1 MTKKTKTAAKKT
13 VNQAQKTAA
22 KKTTTKKAAA
32 ETKKAV
38 GKCDGCKCSRSRK
51 AKARA

>member
-1 MTKKTKTAAKKT
+1 MTKKTMKKT
-13 VNQAQKTAA
+13 VNPAKKMTA
-22 KKTTTKKAAA
+22 KKTTTKKTAA

-38 GKCDGCKCSRSRK
+38 GKCDGGCKCSRSRK

>member
-1 MTKKTKTAAKKT
+1 MTKKTVKKTVNAAKKTAAKKT
-13 VNQAQKTAA
+13 V
-22 KKTTTKKAAA
+22 TKKAAG

-38 GKCDGCKCSRSRK
+38 GKCCGGCKCSKSRK